1 MEPSILLRCRSVKSG
16 KIKAMAISLDGLLD
30 YDETD
35 KDEATFELSL
45 FAESFNELLMRDY
58 GKLALESF
66 IKYRDSKSGKK
77 SEDKRERGVE
87 QEDHEPVMKKPKQSE
102 TPCEMESIVEESGMV
117 QQPLI
122 EAMDVQY
129 EDSRSQEVPLVKM
142 EDDLKKTGEPM
153 KKEPE
158 ISKRVDEV
166 MTKERTKDEV
176 VVNEELHFAFRYF
189 DRAGCGY
196 IKCDDL
202 RRLLHNLGSCLA
214 PRVVRELVHGAAAI
228 GKEKHKLDRVY
239 YKYLTNKES
248 PQ

>member
-45 FAESFNELLMRDY
+45 FAESFNELLMRDF

-66 IKYRDSKSGKK
+66 IKYRASKLGKK

-87 QEDHEPVMKKPKQSE
+87 QEDHEPVMKKPKQAE
-102 TPCEMESIVEESGMV
+102 TPCELDPIVEETGMV
-117 QQPLI
+117 QPSPT
-122 EAMDVQY
+122 EAMDVNIQ
-129 EDSRSQEVPLVKM
+129 ESNTQEVPLVKM
-142 EDDLKKTGEPM
+142 EDDSMNTGEPM
-153 KKEPE
+153 KREPE
-158 ISKRVDEV
+158 ISKQVDEV
-166 MTKERTKDEV
+166 MTKERTKEEV
-176 VVNEELHFAFRYF
+176 VVNEELLFAFRYF

-239 YKYLTNKES
+239 YKYLTDKES